1 MFLIDWLI
9 DCQSWARTAQVISLY
24 NVGPDIFR
32 QNYRLCFCG
41 LWANIAQVIIFLCNV
56 SQARSRVDF
65 IGCFPAKRWYFA
77 LGQYCKSN
85 FLVECCLRHIYT
97 TSARWYSY
105 AMLGASRTTQYRVFT
120 YHHMMAE
127 KYQGN
132 IERDFFLCNV
142 VWSLKG
148 NTTWATKVFPV
159 NVVSGNTTLGT
170 ILDIAHIK
178 TLCSIVLETP
188 DSNAQ
193 ENILFDFVLIL
204 SGDSAQVKTNYII
217 NSNVALEAPEE
228 RLQTTLQMKNHV
240 KYCLNT
246 HVSREMS

>member
-1 MFLIDWLI
+1 M
-9 DCQSWARTAQVISLY
+9 
-24 NVGPDIFR
+24 
-32 QNYRLCFCG
+32 
-41 LWANIAQVIIFLCNV
+41 
-56 SQARSRVDF
+56 
-65 IGCFPAKRWYFA
+65 
-77 LGQYCKSN
+77 
-85 FLVECCLRHIYT
+85 
-97 TSARWYSY
+97 
-105 AMLGASRTTQYRVFT
+105 
-120 YHHMMAE
+120 
-127 KYQGN
+127 
-132 IERDFFLCNV
+132 NV
-142 VWSLKG
+142 VL
-148 NTTWATKVFPV
+148 
-159 NVVSGNTTLGT
+159 GNTTLET

-217 NSNVALEAPEE
+217 NSNVVLEAPEE